1 MKATRATLEK
11 QATIQV
17 QDQATCRHH
26 WVIESPTGPISRGVC
41 KVCGAV
47 KEFQNYQFDF
57 SWEDAVPPQI
67 GAGPSRGAAD
77 VGEGEEEEAA

>member
-11 QATIQV
+11 QATIQA

-57 SWEDAVPPQI
+57 SWEDNVTPQI
-67 GAGPSRGAAD
+67 RSGATNGTAD
-77 VGEGEEEEAA
+77 VGEAEEEEAA